1 MKLVWSPLA
10 FTQAEEISGYI
21 AEDNPIAAEKWLM
34 GLFDEVERL
43 ADYPESG
50 RHVPEIR
57 RPEIRELVYGE
68 YRIIYRI
75 RAATV
80 AILTV
85 RHGRRLLSE
94 GDLG

>member
-10 FTQAEEISGYI
+10 LTQAEEISCYI
-21 AEDNPIAAEKWLM
+21 AEDNPAAAEKWLA
-34 GLFDEVERL
+34 GLFGEVERL

-57 RPEIRELVYGE
+57 RPEIREIIYGE

-75 RAATV
+75 RTATA

>member
-10 FTQAEEISGYI
+10 LAQAEEAACDI
-21 AEDNPIAAEKWLM
+21 AEDNPSAAERWLA
-34 GLFDEVERL
+34 GLFDEVDRL

-50 RHVPEIR
+50 RRVPEIR
-57 RPEIRELVYGE
+57 RIEIREIVYGE
-68 YRIIYRI
+68 YRIVYRI
-75 RAATV
+75 RTTAV

-94 GDLG
+94 EHLG

>member
-10 FTQAEEISGYI
+10 LTQAEEIASYI
-21 AEDNPIAAEKWLM
+21 AEDNLSAAERWLA

-43 ADYPESG
+43 VDYPESG

-57 RPEIRELVYGE
+57 RSEVRELVYGE

-75 RAATV
+75 RTVMV

>member
-10 FTQAEEISGYI
+10 LSQAEAISCYI
-21 AEDNPIAAEKWLM
+21 AEDNPSAAEKWLV
-34 GLFDEVERL
+34 GLFCDVERL

-57 RPEIRELVYGE
+57 RPEIREMVYGE